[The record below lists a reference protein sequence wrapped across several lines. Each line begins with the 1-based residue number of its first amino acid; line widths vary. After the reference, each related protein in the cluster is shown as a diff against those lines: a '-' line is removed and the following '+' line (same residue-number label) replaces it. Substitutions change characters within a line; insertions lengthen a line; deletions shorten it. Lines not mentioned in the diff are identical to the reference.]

1 MELGPLF
8 TLVLFYMTGEHIEK
22 TIRRVA
28 VIGGG
33 PGGIAAIRALKKEE
47 SFSTITVYERNEQI
61 GGAW

>member
-1 MELGPLF
+1 
-8 TLVLFYMTGEHIEK
+8 MTGEHIEK
-22 TIRRVA
+22 IIRRVA

-33 PGGIAAIRALKKEE
+33 PGGIAAIRALKKEG